1 MNLASGS
8 SRRAR
13 SDDLRTLSLVDIFE
27 PLSPEE
33 LGRINWR
40 HLSTRVER
48 GEIFYTP
55 MDLGE
60 TLFVLRQGRIRLYRK
75 SPEGKEFTLAVIQSG
90 TLFGEMALTGQ
101 RLRNSYAEG
110 MEPSEVAALCRAD
123 LERLI
128 LEKPRVGLQMVHLLS
143 GRLATYEERMEGLGL
158 REVPA
163 RLAGTLLHLVHEE
176 GVRGPEGYRISTRYT
191 HRELASMIGSN
202 REAVTRA
209 IATLRERRVIETR
222 RRYIHVRDLG
232 RLEEATEDGFYHR

>member
-1 MNLASGS
+1 MSVPVGDSG
-8 SRRAR
+8 RVRA
-13 SDDLRTLSLVDIFE
+13 DDLKTLSLVDVFE
-27 PLSPEE
+27 PLSLEE
-33 LGRINWR
+33 IGRINWR
-40 HLSTRVER
+40 HLTTHVER

-60 TLFVLRQGRIRLYRK
+60 TLFILLKGRIRLYKK
-75 SPEGKEFTLAVIQSG
+75 SPEGRELTLAVVQSG

-128 LEKPRVGLQMVHLLS
+128 MEKPRVGLQMVHLLS
-143 GRLATYEERMEGLGL
+143 GRLAAYEERLEGLGL
-158 REVPA
+158 KEVPA

-176 GVRGPEGYRISTRYT
+176 GVRGPEGYKISTRYT
-191 HRELASMIGSN
+191 HQELASMIGSN

-209 IATLRERRVIETR
+209 IATLRERGVIETR
-222 RRYIHVRDLG
+222 RRYVHARDLG
-232 RLEEATEDGFYHR
+232 CLEKATEDSFYHR